1 MSEYKEVEQPF
12 LEQLTGLGWVSIDQ
26 GSDIPQDPTTSLR
39 QNFRQWILPEVF
51 NNAVSAINIGHLL
64 TAINTGFISAV
75 AATIVLITKPN
86 YLENKYIIA
95 GVTGLC
101 TAIADIIVHPSGFGG
116 FSTEAIVTGIG
127 AGLLTIAFAKIKNV

>member
-1 MSEYKEVEQPF
+1 MEKITKHMPLWLERFRDSATSCALVMS
-12 LEQLTGLGWVSIDQ
+12 Q
-26 GSDIPQDPTTSLR
+26 GDASVIS
-39 QNFRQWILPEVF
+39 
-51 NNAVSAINIGHLL
+51 IGHLL
-64 TAINTGFISAV
+64 TAVNTGFISAV

-101 TAIADIIVHPSGFGG
+101 TAIADIIVHPSNFGG

-127 AGLLTIAFAKIKNV
+127 AGLLTLAFAKIKNV